1 MEMEKIFIPSAGIN
15 IDICI
20 NGCGGI
26 YFDNREFKH
35 FDEVNENIQEI
46 IDATKDKEFIKVD
59 ENVVRQCPICG
70 TNMVKNYS
78 SIKKTIKI
86 DECYVCG
93 GKFLDGEELQKIRS
107 EYNTEE
113 ERIEDAMAVMDKM
126 FAPYLQKMEDEHNE
140 FLSKRSSLKKF
151 FDQYVIKQN

>member
-1 MEMEKIFIPSAGIN
+1 MSDNIQKIKCPACQMEMEKIFIPSTGIN

-78 SIKKTIKI
+78 SIKKQLK
-86 DECYVCG
+86 
-93 GKFLDGEELQKIRS
+93 LM
-107 EYNTEE
+107 N
-113 ERIEDAMAVMDKM
+113 AM
-126 FAPYLQKMEDEHNE
+126 FAAENFWMEKN
-140 FLSKRSSLKKF
+140 FKK
-151 FDQYVIKQN
+151 